1 MAEKSV
7 TELPRDLRVL
17 FTKGNEALQRDN
29 FDYAIDLFN
38 QVLAKEPAV
47 YECRKALRT
56 AQHTKAGDGRG
67 FFKKVLSSAS
77 SSPAIAKGEMA
88 LRKDPAEALQI
99 AERVLNS
106 DPNNSGAHRLVVKA
120 ATALELPHTAVMSLE
135 ILVRNSPKD
144 RDLAI
149 QFAYSLADA
158 GEVSRAEKILADL
171 LRLMPNDND
180 LAQAL
185 KNVSARKTLNEGGY
199 EVLADGTGSYR
210 DILKDKEEA
219 AMLEQQNRQ
228 VQPEDKAELL
238 IREYETRLKAEPN
251 NLKTLRSLAELY
263 TQKKQF
269 DLALG
274 YYERIKASDIGADA
288 SLDSAIA
295 QTRLRKY
302 EHQLSQMDPNALDYA
317 EQAAQLE
324 AEKQAYQL
332 EECRR
337 RVERFPTDLAI
348 RFELAQLYFRM
359 GKIGEAIKEF
369 QKAQLNPHKRIP
381 SMNYLAQ
388 CYARRGI
395 ND

>member
-1 MAEKSV
+1 
-7 TELPRDLRVL
+7 
-17 FTKGNEALQRDN
+17 
-29 FDYAIDLFN
+29 
-38 QVLAKEPAV
+38 
-47 YECRKALRT
+47 
-56 AQHTKAGDGRG
+56 
-67 FFKKVLSSAS
+67 
-77 SSPAIAKGEMA
+77 
-88 LRKDPAEALQI
+88 
-99 AERVLNS
+99 
-106 DPNNSGAHRLVVKA
+106 
-120 ATALELPHTAVMSLE
+120 MSLE
-135 ILVRNSPKD
+135 ILVKNSPKD
-144 RDLAI
+144 RDVAI
-149 QFAYSLADA
+149 QYANMLADT

-171 LRLMPNDND
+171 LRQIPTDND

-185 KNVSARKTLNEGGY
+185 KNISARKTLDEGGY
-199 EVLADGTGSYR
+199 EALAVHGSYR
-210 DILKDKEEA
+210 DILKDKMRRR
-219 AMLEQQNRQ
+219 MLEQQNRQ

-251 NLKTLRSLAELY
+251 NLKTLRNLAELY

-269 DLALG
+269 DLAIG

-348 RFELAQLYFRM
+348 RFELAQLISGWENSTR
-359 GKIGEAIKEF
+359 
-369 QKAQLNPHKRIP
+369 PSRSSKRL
-381 SMNYLAQ
+381 S
-388 CYARRGI
+388 
-395 ND
+395 